1 MRESTNYQ
9 NKQMYGKFKDLR
21 STGRQNANGL
31 TPFQVRYLEAPAIGH
46 DNDTD
51 SNQIICTYLNDFV

>member
-9 NKQMYGKFKDLR
+9 NKQMY
-21 STGRQNANGL
+21 GRQNANGL

-51 SNQIICTYLNDFV
+51 SNQIICTYLNDLV